1 MSEIIVLDTHIWIWL
16 INSNLDQ
23 FPSSWL
29 ERFEIAD
36 RLAVSPLSCYEIALA
51 QSRGRLELTC
61 SPKDWFNRALAPAKI
76 ELLPLTP
83 EITIRAVNLSPI
95 HKDPFDRLIIATTIE
110 YRAKLASI
118 DSVFSKYPELEDYL
132 M

>member
-1 MSEIIVLDTHIWIWL
+1 MSEIIVLDTHIWLWL
-16 INSNLDQ
+16 INSNFDQ

-29 ERFEIAD
+29 ERFELAH

-61 SPKDWFNRALAPAKI
+61 SSEDWFNRALTPAKI
-76 ELLPLTP
+76 ELFPLTP
-83 EITIRAVNLSPI
+83 AITVRAINLSPI
-95 HKDPFDRLIIATTIE
+95 HKDPFDRLIIATALE
-110 YRAKLASI
+110 YDAKLASI
-118 DSVFSKYPELEDYL
+118 DSLFSKYPELENYL